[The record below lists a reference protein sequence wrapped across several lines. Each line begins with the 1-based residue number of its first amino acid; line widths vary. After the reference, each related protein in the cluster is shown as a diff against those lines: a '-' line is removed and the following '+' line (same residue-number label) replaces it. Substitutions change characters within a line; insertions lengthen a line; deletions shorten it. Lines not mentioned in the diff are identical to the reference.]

1 MPLVRLLQVLD
12 GLLPALDGGLDEAHL
27 DGRLSTGE
35 VPGCL
40 VPADHASPCLETVL
54 VEVLSRK
61 IEDGALPQECLDGGF
76 IIGKG
81 PHVLLPCLTWEVLKV
96 HVVLLLGDGGSDEEA
111 GVIGVDGALWELF
124 NVDGEVREDLV
135 QLVPCDVRCVSIGDH
150 ALEASCTK
158 SDLHVRPL
166 LVKVSG
172 DYELAARQ
180 LR

>member
-1 MPLVRLLQVLD
+1 MSLERVLQILD
-12 GLLPALDGGLDEAHL
+12 SLLPALDGGLVEAHL

-54 VEVLSRK
+54 VEVLSGK

-81 PHVLLPCLTWEVLKV
+81 PHVLLPYLTWEVLKV
-96 HVVLLLGDGGSDEEA
+96 HVVLLLGDGSGDEEA
-111 GVIGVDGALWELF
+111 GVVGVDGALRKLF
-124 NVDGEVREDLV
+124 NIDGEVREDLI
-135 QLVPCDVRCVSIGDH
+135 QLGPSDVCCMSIGDH

>member
-1 MPLVRLLQVLD
+1 M
-12 GLLPALDGGLDEAHL
+12 LPALDGGLVKTHL

-54 VEVLSRK
+54 VEVLGRK

-81 PHVLLPCLTWEVLKV
+81 PHVLLPYLTWELLEV
-96 HVVLLLGDGGSDEEA
+96 HVVLLLGDGGGDEEA
-111 GVIGVDGALWELF
+111 GVVGVYGVLRELLD
-124 NVDGEVREDLV
+124 VDGEVGEDLV

-158 SDLHVRPL
+158 PGLHVRPL
-166 LVKVSG
+166 FVEVSG